1 MVSFTSAIK
10 NFYLK
15 AFKFKGRAT
24 RAEFWWVELYY
35 LLVFSLFIFLTAIT
49 DVPQIMGCGGVFLV
63 VHIIP
68 MLSLQVRRFHD
79 IGYSA
84 WSLLFYAI
92 PYIGSL
98 ICLFLFAWPGDKY
111 ANAYEDDSYN
121 KNLKT
126 IETDDVKL

>member
-1 MVSFTSAIK
+1 MVSFTNAIK

-35 LLVFSLFIFLTAIT
+35 LLVLSLFIFLTAIT
-49 DVPQIMGCGGVFLV
+49 GVPQIMGCGGVFLV

-98 ICLFLFAWPGDKY
+98 ICLFLFACPGDKH

-126 IETDDVKL
+126 IETEDVKL

>member
-1 MVSFTSAIK
+1 MVSFTNAIK

-35 LLVFSLFIFLTAIT
+35 LLVFSLFIFLAAIT

-84 WSLLFYAI
+84 WSLLFHAI

-98 ICLFLFAWPGDKY
+98 ICLILFAWPGDKY
-111 ANAYEDDSYN
+111 ANGYEDDSYN

-126 IETDDVKL
+126 IETDDVEL

>member
-1 MVSFTSAIK
+1 MVSFTTAIK

-35 LLVFSLFIFLTAIT
+35 TLVLALLVYISTLNDSFIVLLSIFILINA
-49 DVPQIMGCGGVFLV
+49 
-63 VHIIP
+63 IP

-84 WSLLFYAI
+84 WSLLIYMI
-92 PYIGSL
+92 PYVGSL
-98 ICLFLFAWPGDKY
+98 CCLFLFAWPGDKHE
-111 ANAYEDDSYN
+111 NGYEDDSYF

-126 IETDDVKL
+126 IEAEEVEL

>member
-1 MVSFTSAIK
+1 MVSFTTAIK

-35 LLVFSLFIFLTAIT
+35 VLTLFTLIFISARISESLLALVATFILINA
-49 DVPQIMGCGGVFLV
+49 
-63 VHIIP
+63 IP
-68 MLSLQVRRFHD
+68 MISLQVRRFHD

-84 WSLLFYAI
+84 WSLLIYMI
-92 PYIGSL
+92 PYIGGL
-98 ICLFLFAWPGDKY
+98 CCLFLFAYPGDKY
-111 ANAYEDDSYN
+111 ANGYEDDSYI

-126 IETDDVKL
+126 IETEDVEL

>member
-1 MVSFTSAIK
+1 MVSFTTAIK

-35 LLVFSLFIFLTAIT
+35 TLTLFTLIFISARISESFLALVAVFILINA
-49 DVPQIMGCGGVFLV
+49 
-63 VHIIP
+63 IP

-84 WSLLFYAI
+84 WSLLFYMI
-92 PYIGSL
+92 PYIGGL
-98 ICLFLFAWPGDKY
+98 CCLFLFAWPGDKH
-111 ANAYEDDSYN
+111 ANGYEDDSYI

-126 IETDDVKL
+126 IETEDVEL